1 MLVNTLVYINTLI
14 FIAISL
20 LHFYWA
26 FGGKWGAKAAIP
38 ERFHKYAF
46 KATGKLAAAPF
57 IPTIIVALGL
67 LIFATIT
74 YSHSGNIEL
83 PIAAKYIGWATWA
96 MAFIFTARAIGN
108 FSYVGFFK
116 TDKEGLFAEKD
127 SQIFS
132 PLCLY
137 LGMSLAFLN
146 FMS

>member
-26 FGGKWGAKAAIP
+26 FGGKWAAKGAIP

-46 KATGKLAAAPF
+46 DTTGKLAVAPF
-57 IPTIIVALGL
+57 IPTIIVGLGL
-67 LIFATIT
+67 FAFAIIA

-83 PIAAKYIGWATWA
+83 PIASKYLGWATWV
-96 MAFIFTARAIGN
+96 MAFIFTARSIGD
-108 FSYVGFFK
+108 FRMFGFFK
-116 TDKEGLFAEKD
+116 KEKEGLFAERDTK
-127 SQIFS
+127 IYS

-137 LGMSLAFLN
+137 LGLSLLIILLKT
-146 FMS
+146 